1 MVDDILKELAQKRRA
16 LHEEFR
22 SIETQE
28 DIDRLEKGWEEYHQ
42 QVEALKD
49 IPKIDDTLEEDKIK
63 LNIMLGKCQ
72 TQEDFMELREWWDDR
87 HPHIIPNYDISE
99 EEFKRRFGFVSL
111 EEIWEKHFGDTPMP
125 GRDYAV
131 LPSLMSTK
139 NIRRKFPRSK
149 KTKTKSK
156 LNSSGNAAAS
166 WREAR
171 VIELRINN
179 KHYTYEHK

>member
-28 DIDRLEKGWEEYHQ
+28 DIYRLEKGWEEYHQ

-131 LPSLMSTK
+131 LPSPDEHEEYEEEVSREQEDEDK
-139 NIRRKFPRSK
+139 EQAEFIGQCRRE
-149 KTKTKSK
+149 
-156 LNSSGNAAAS
+156 L
-166 WREAR
+166 EAR
-171 VIELRINN
+171 VIELRNN
-179 KHYTYEHK
+179 QQ

>member
-87 HPHIIPNYDISE
+87 QPHIIPNYDISE

-139 NIRRKFPRSK
+139 NISGKFPMEQEDEDKEQAEFIGQCRRE
-149 KTKTKSK
+149 
-156 LNSSGNAAAS
+156 L
-166 WREAR
+166 EAR